1 MPVKNEQLIN
11 NINDRLIDLRTAIT
25 RKEIHGNKN
34 PNKIVHIVYKI
45 LHFIKQQKG
54 KVCLMRLRFE
64 RYFSHHWAT

>member
-25 RKEIHGNKN
+25 RKEIPGNKN
-34 PNKIVHIVYKI
+34 PNKVVDIVYKI
-45 LHFIKQQKG
+45 LHFSKQQKG
-54 KVCLMRLRFE
+54 KVCLMRLRSE